1 MGPEKLALTDARD
14 RVTDAR
20 DRVSSEPGAGHSPA
34 SNNRVSIG
42 ALKAICCP
50 LCTESDLIVARMLSL
65 RVDTLRDK
73 PQPRGQNDYD
83 HEEPSKAANAGRT
96 VYFSSKI
103 PININGNSR

>member
-1 MGPEKLALTDARD
+1 MGPEKLAL
-14 RVTDAR
+14 TDAR

-73 PQPRGQNDYD
+73 PQPRGQNDRD
-83 HEEPSKAANAGRT
+83 REAPSNGANAGWR
-96 VYFSSKI
+96 VHLSSKF
-103 PININGNSR
+103 PIKMDGNSC

>member
-1 MGPEKLALTDARD
+1 MGPEKLAL
-14 RVTDAR
+14 TDAR